1 MTGLKRTLSV
11 WRGAGLMLNIVIG
24 AGLLALPG
32 LVVDQAA
39 GQALWAWLACTLVA
53 VPLLAVF
60 VIMGKRFPNAGGIAH
75 FCEMAFGRSLYGAA
89 SFVFLGAVVFGLPG
103 IALTGG
109 YYLAEILPGQ
119 PVHFAAGLILLGAL
133 AHAVSPE
140 IAGRVSSLIAS
151 TMLAALL
158 VLIALGLTV
167 VDWDGVG
174 ERIAPVASLEPAGL
188 IAPFMMIFFAF
199 TGWEV
204 AAGLSEEFRD
214 PGRDFPKAMALSF
227 AGAVAVY
234 VAMAFIAQTVP
245 LGDTHEAAFVAIA
258 KLAAGQAGAVFVAL
272 LAGLIIVANLTG
284 AIWAV
289 SRMVYA
295 LSRERVLPLG
305 LTTTEAGS
313 PLSSVALTAAA
324 LLGVLAFEWLGVLD
338 IAGMLAIAGQ
348 NFFILYGLSALA
360 LWRLTDAR
368 WEQGLALLVTALVA
382 ALAVYEDSGVAYPI
396 ALALA
401 GAALAKATQ
410 ARRAPAE

>member
-1 MTGLKRTLSV
+1 
-11 WRGAGLMLNIVIG
+11 
-24 AGLLALPG
+24 
-32 LVVDQAA
+32 
-39 GQALWAWLACTLVA
+39 
-53 VPLLAVF
+53 
-60 VIMGKRFPNAGGIAH
+60 
-75 FCEMAFGRSLYGAA
+75 
-89 SFVFLGAVVFGLPG
+89 
-103 IALTGG
+103 
-109 YYLAEILPGQ
+109 
-119 PVHFAAGLILLGAL
+119 
-133 AHAVSPE
+133 
-140 IAGRVSSLIAS
+140 
-151 TMLAALL
+151 
-158 VLIALGLTV
+158 
-167 VDWDGVG
+167 
-174 ERIAPVASLEPAGL
+174 
-188 IAPFMMIFFAF
+188 
-199 TGWEV
+199 
-204 AAGLSEEFRD
+204 
-214 PGRDFPKAMALSF
+214 MALSF

>member
-1 MTGLKRTLSV
+1 MSGLKRTLSV

-24 AGLLALPG
+24 AGVLALPG
-32 LVVDQAA
+32 LVVDQAGPA
-39 GQALWAWLACTLVA
+39 GLWTWLACTLVA

-60 VIMGKRFPNAGGIAH
+60 VIMGRRFPNAGGISH
-75 FCEMAFGRSLYGAA
+75 FCDMAFGRSLYGAA
-89 SFVFLGAVVFGLPG
+89 SFVFLGAVVFGLPA

-119 PVHFAAGLILLGAL
+119 PVHFAAGLLLAGTL
-133 AHAVSPE
+133 AHVVSPE
-140 IAGRVSSLIAS
+140 VAGRVSSLIAS

-167 VDWDGVG
+167 VDWGQVG
-174 ERIAPVASLEPAGL
+174 GRVAPLSSLEPAGL

-214 PGRDFPKAMALSF
+214 PARDFPRAMALSF
-227 AGAVAVY
+227 VGAVAVY

-258 KLAAGQAGAVFVAL
+258 KLAAGQVGAMFVGL

-289 SRMVYA
+289 SRMVYS
-295 LSRERVLPLG
+295 LSREGVLPLN
-305 LTTTEAGS
+305 LSTTEHGT
-313 PLSSVALTAAA
+313 PLSAVTLTGGA
-324 LLGVLAFEWLGVLD
+324 LLSVLGFEWLGLLD
-338 IAGMLAIAGQ
+338 VGGMLAIAGQ

-360 LWRLTDAR
+360 LWRLTRAPGER
-368 WEQGLALLVTALVA
+368 GLAILVLALVMALALYENSGVLYPA
-382 ALAVYEDSGVAYPI
+382 ALAA
-396 ALALA
+396 A
-401 GAALAKATQ
+401 GAGLAKAT
-410 ARRAPAE
+410 RASKASAG